1 MALERERS
9 RGQRDPYFYFIEFLV
24 LVDSFSFLLASDI
37 ILVHRAQGCLVF
49 LKRNC
54 IFILLHFPFF
64 FFSFKEYQ
72 SIRNELLRTSLFFSG
87 QLKTSSCP
95 CAVPNHPI

>member
-9 RGQRDPYFYFIEFLV
+9 RGQRDPCFYFIEFLV

-64 FFSFKEYQ
+64 SSPLKNTNPSAMNSFGPLFSF
-72 SIRNELLRTSLFFSG
+72 RGN
-87 QLKTSSCP
+87 
-95 CAVPNHPI
+95 